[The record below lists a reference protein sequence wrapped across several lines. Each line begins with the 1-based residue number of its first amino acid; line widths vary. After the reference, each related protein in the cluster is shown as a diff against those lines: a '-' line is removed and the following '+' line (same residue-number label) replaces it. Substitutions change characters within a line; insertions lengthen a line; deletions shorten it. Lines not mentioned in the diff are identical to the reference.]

1 MLIIIYHIYR
11 FGDRKMRDFLKKS
24 PYRAF
29 VFRIRKNFE
38 AGLVDL
44 LPRRITLKEGRGYQR
59 THLLPKPARVFTSF
73 SSRAGHF
80 FSLKKFPYAVA
91 RKIVDRNPGDGS
103 AKIDVSPKNA
113 FFSKAPIDGE
123 RPSLPADCKGLFRSG
138 FVRTM
143 LFFLIIG
150 QASSAYG
157 AKITSVTDV
166 KVSGSFRMSASY
178 LLEEKQDTGATRT
191 IVHRDNVLAVDG
203 DTGFTKS
210 FTAETEPSS
219 GEADVFVEKTH
230 TFSDG
235 DENLPGLMQ
244 SDEQNLLSIHD
255 GPDADEDLL
264 WWEAEAETRLSATQA
279 EVHST
284 ASLSLNDEPS
294 LQYQL
299 DAHGSGLGESS
310 VKLAFMVAEADS
322 DPDCGLTGCAE
333 GEKVSQRTVFD
344 EKSRIRSDMFGL
356 SRNISVLDGPDSIAV
371 DGRDPF
377 EQTET
382 LPVAQT
388 EMQADKTD
396 GDKDGLTDYDE
407 RTLYGTDPDLPDTD
421 RDGVTDGVEVAY
433 WGDEVW
439 NADPDGD
446 EIPNLLDP
454 DSDNDGF
461 MDGAEIA
468 RGADPAD
475 GQSVPFV
482 TKEWLNY
489 TIRCTMSSF
498 DDDAVGIMFRF
509 QDQDNYYR
517 FSWDSQRSYRRL
529 VKKQNGEF
537 TLLAEDSVPYI
548 ASQPYEIEITAGGS
562 LLIVRVDEA
571 VVFAVEDTSLPFG
584 TVGLYA
590 WSNSGSVFDDVVVN
604 DLETGETLLS
614 DDFNDGDAVG
624 WLAVDEGALS
634 GSSEWSVKDGE
645 FTQMGNIFS
654 LPTSADDI
662 IKLGTYALYLAPYLT
677 EAPLLEDEPEQ

>member
-1 MLIIIYHIYR
+1 M
-11 FGDRKMRDFLKKS
+11 
-24 PYRAF
+24 
-29 VFRIRKNFE
+29 
-38 AGLVDL
+38 
-44 LPRRITLKEGRGYQR
+44 
-59 THLLPKPARVFTSF
+59 
-73 SSRAGHF
+73 
-80 FSLKKFPYAVA
+80 
-91 RKIVDRNPGDGS
+91 
-103 AKIDVSPKNA
+103 
-113 FFSKAPIDGE
+113 
-123 RPSLPADCKGLFRSG
+123 
-138 FVRTM
+138 
-143 LFFLIIG
+143 
-150 QASSAYG
+150 
-157 AKITSVTDV
+157 
-166 KVSGSFRMSASY
+166 
-178 LLEEKQDTGATRT
+178 
-191 IVHRDNVLAVDG
+191 
-203 DTGFTKS
+203 
-210 FTAETEPSS
+210 
-219 GEADVFVEKTH
+219 
-230 TFSDG
+230 
-235 DENLPGLMQ
+235 
-244 SDEQNLLSIHD
+244 
-255 GPDADEDLL
+255 
-264 WWEAEAETRLSATQA
+264 
-279 EVHST
+279 
-284 ASLSLNDEPS
+284 
-294 LQYQL
+294 
-299 DAHGSGLGESS
+299 
-310 VKLAFMVAEADS
+310 
-322 DPDCGLTGCAE
+322 
-333 GEKVSQRTVFD
+333 
-344 EKSRIRSDMFGL
+344 
-356 SRNISVLDGPDSIAV
+356 
-371 DGRDPF
+371 
-377 EQTET
+377 
-382 LPVAQT
+382 AQT

-634 GSSEWSVKDGE
+634 GSSRVVGQRRGIHANGQYFFPSH
-645 FTQMGNIFS
+645 
-654 LPTSADDI
+654 
-662 IKLGTYALYLAPYLT
+662 LGR
-677 EAPLLEDEPEQ
+677 